1 MAKLIKLKLCQI
13 KYSGDSIGDDIRVE
27 IEILD
32 KFLRVDKMIKIG
44 GMSDINKEI
53 SDFETDQKTF
63 KADVKIT
70 VIEKDILFNDVGNI
84 NGEIAVDTSIARPQ
98 KFIYQVQIKET
109 HSVLGKIWGDRIA
122 DFEIILEA
130 MIGDIERYA
139 PDIKDGWLTAFDLK
153 NNSIALPAYIKVRQE
168 YIKNRR
174 EYFTPLEGPY
184 RHQLLSVKLQDDE
197 SSYFISNVQHEPMAA
212 AAYSISTKLFTFKGK
227 KYQTIDDPEVPWKKG
242 LYDIEI
248 PDHPHGRNNLYT
260 EAVRQKVWFRIG
272 HDGARYLHPGKYS
285 NGCMTMIETTRWME
299 IYNALIKARK
309 GDFASVGIV
318 EVID

>member
-1 MAKLIKLKLCQI
+1 MDKLIKLKLSQI

-32 KFLRVDKMIKIG
+32 KFLRVDKTLKIG
-44 GMSDINKEI
+44 AAANIDKEI
-53 SDFETDQKTF
+53 GNFETDQKRF
-63 KADVKIT
+63 KAGVKIT
-70 VIEKDILFNDVGNI
+70 VIEKDVLFNDVGNI
-84 NGEIAVDTSIARPQ
+84 NGEITVDPNIARPQ

-109 HSVLGKIWGDRIA
+109 RSVLGKIWGDRIA

-130 MIGDIERYA
+130 IIGDLERYT
-139 PDIKDGWLTAFDLK
+139 PDIEDGWIRTLNAQSK
-153 NNSIALPAYIKVRQE
+153 EISLPAYIKLKPE
-168 YIKNRR
+168 YIKNKR

-184 RHQLLSVKLQDDE
+184 RHQLLSVKLQDGI
-197 SSYFISNVQHEPMAA
+197 SSYFISDVQHEPMVTAT
-212 AAYSISTKLFTFKGK
+212 YSISTKLFTLNGK
-227 KYQTIDDPEVPWKKG
+227 KYQTVDNPKAPWKKG

-272 HDGARYLHPGKYS
+272 HDGARYLHSGKYS

-299 IYNALIKARK
+299 IYNVLINARK
-309 GDFASVGIV
+309 GDFVSVGVV